1 MLMNDEQLDGA
12 SRVALVTGST
22 TGLGFEIA
30 CALGHAGHRVALN
43 YHNDQARADKAL
55 RRFRAKG
62 LTGRLYRSDVT
73 DGAAVATMFEAI
85 EADLG
90 PVDVLV
96 VNATPSQPQRNIEDY
111 SWEDYEAMLHAFIK
125 SPFLLSQRVVAHMK
139 AQTWGRI
146 IQIGSE
152 VLALGSPQFT
162 AYVAAKGGQNGFTR
176 SLASELAPW
185 GITVNMV
192 SPGWIPVE
200 RHRDVDP
207 QIKNSYLKTV
217 PMGRWGQPDDV
228 ASAVAYFASDASS
241 FVTGANLHVNGGRTV
256 Q

>member
-1 MLMNDEQLDGA
+1 
-12 SRVALVTGST
+12 
-22 TGLGFEIA
+22 
-30 CALGHAGHRVALN
+30 
-43 YHNDQARADKAL
+43 
-55 RRFRAKG
+55 
-62 LTGRLYRSDVT
+62 
-73 DGAAVATMFEAI
+73 MFEAI